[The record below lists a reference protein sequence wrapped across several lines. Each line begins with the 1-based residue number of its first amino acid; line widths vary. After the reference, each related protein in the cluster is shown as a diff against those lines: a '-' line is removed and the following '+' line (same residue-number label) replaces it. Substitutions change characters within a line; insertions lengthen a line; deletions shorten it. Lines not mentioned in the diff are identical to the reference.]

1 MYREIVDMR
10 AFPGLQAGS
19 YYASQNIRIVLK
31 KISLTNLVKK
41 YNYPILLFI
50 NNERIS

>member
-1 MYREIVDMR
+1 MYREIADMC

-31 KISLTNLVKK
+31 RISLTALVKLYK
-41 YNYPILLFI
+41 YPISLDI
-50 NNERIS
+50 NERIY